1 MITPD
6 EVLKLLSDIESD
18 RIERTISTTNTDKF
32 GQAICA
38 FANDLTNHNQPGYL
52 ILGADDKTGKVV
64 GSVKIT
70 DQLLQNLGGIK
81 TDGKLQPQVSMTV
94 EKVSL
99 PEGDVAVVTVQP
111 CQFTPVRYEG
121 RVWIRNGPRKCIASE
136 ADEKRLLEK
145 RASRMLTF
153 DALPC
158 LDSTIDDID
167 LSSFKQIY
175 LPKAFPEDVIKADSR
190 SVEQQMQALGYFNI
204 KYNCPTYAGI
214 IMFGKNPERFMPG
227 CYVQYVR
234 FAGTSR
240 AGEIKN
246 EYKFSGNLVKIL
258 SQLDTFVDAS
268 ITNRRPVPVSA
279 LREEMR
285 VDYPHWATRE
295 LLMNAVCHRDYEGN
309 GPVQFYQYDDRIEI
323 MNPGGLYGKA
333 TPENFPYVNDYR
345 NGVVAEGMK
354 VLGFVNRYSRGVQ
367 TVQDE
372 LKSNGN
378 GEAEFKLHLVTA
390 FLVVEKISS
399 YASSEPKKE
408 LEEPKKETEKP
419 KKEPK
424 KESKKEPKKE
434 TEKPRKEPKKG
445 PRKEPRKE
453 PKKEPKKE
461 TKKETKKEPR
471 KEPKKEPRKEPKKEL
486 LEVLEEIKINPRIT
500 YRELMLKFG
509 IKESATYERVRKLKA
524 AGLLRR
530 KGGRFGGSWI
540 VKN

>member
-1 MITPD
+1 MITID
-6 EVLKLLSDIESD
+6 EVRLLLSDIESD
-18 RIERTISTTNTDKF
+18 RIERTVSTTNTDKF

-38 FANDLTNHNQPGYL
+38 FANDLPNHNLPGYL
-52 ILGADDKTGKVV
+52 IIGADDKTGKINSDVR
-64 GSVKIT
+64 IT

-94 EKVSL
+94 EKVAM

-121 RVWIRNGPRKCIASE
+121 RIWIRNGPRKCIASE
-136 ADEKRLLEK
+136 ADEKLLLEK
-145 RASRMLTF
+145 RTSRMLTF

-158 LDSTIDDID
+158 FDATLDDID
-167 LSSFKQIY
+167 LAAFRQIY
-175 LPKAFPEDVIKADSR
+175 LPKAFPEEVLRTDRRTVA
-190 SVEQQMQALGYFNI
+190 QQMQALGYFNM

-214 IMFGKNPERFMPG
+214 VMFGVNPERFMPG

-234 FAGTSR
+234 FSGHTR
-240 AGEIKN
+240 AGEIRS

-279 LREEMR
+279 LREEIK

-295 LLMNAVCHRDYEGN
+295 LLMNAICHRDYEGN

-333 TPENFPYVNDYR
+333 TPQNFPYVNDYR
-345 NGVVAEGMK
+345 NGVIAEGMK

-372 LKSNGN
+372 LRENGN
-378 GEAEFKLHLVTA
+378 GEADFKLHLGTA
-390 FLVVEKISS
+390 FLVIEHISAN
-399 YASSEPKKE
+399 AS
-408 LEEPKKETEKP
+408 EEPKKE
-419 KKEPK
+419 
-424 KESKKEPKKE
+424 
-434 TEKPRKEPKKG
+434 

-461 TKKETKKEPR
+461 
-471 KEPKKEPRKEPKKEL
+471 PRKEPKKEL
-486 LEVLEEIKINPRIT
+486 KKELAEVLNLIKENPKIT
-500 YRELMLKFG
+500 YQELMAELG
-509 IKESATYERVRKLKA
+509 IKDSAIYERIRKLKEV
-524 AGLLRR
+524 GRLRR
-530 KGGRFGGSWI
+530 EGGRSRGIWVVI
-540 VKN
+540 N